1 MRTVQPYMPCRPRR
15 CSDMEKVAVV
25 ILNWNGKE
33 MMRRFLPGVLESTCG
48 TVWVADNASSDGSM
62 EWLETTY
69 PAVKRIQLDQNYG
82 FAGGYNKALAQIDAE
97 YFVLLNSDVE
107 VKSDWLSPLLQYMD
121 IHPEVAAC
129 QPKLKSLADPGKFE
143 YAGAA
148 GGYLDALGYPY
159 CRGRIFSVV
168 ECDEGQYDEVA
179 SVFWATGAALM
190 VRSRVWR
197 EVGGLD
203 ARFFAHMEEIDFCWR
218 LRSRGY
224 GVVCVPS
231 SVVYHLGGGTLPKE
245 NPQKTY
251 LNFRNNL
258 YMLYK
263 NLPQE
268 RLRPVMRCRFWL
280 DMLAALQFLLT
291 GKGGS
296 CLAVWKAHST
306 FRRQKPLFAASRRDN
321 LSHAMVNPI
330 PEQSSF
336 SILWAYY
343 VRGIKTYSRLSLIS
357 SGKG

>member
-1 MRTVQPYMPCRPRR
+1 
-15 CSDMEKVAVV
+15 MEKVAVV
-25 ILNWNGKE
+25 ILNWNGKK
-33 MMRRFLPGVLESTCG
+33 MMSQFLPSVLEHTRG

-62 EWLETTY
+62 EWLENTY
-69 PAVKRIQLDQNYG
+69 PGVERLQLDRNYG
-82 FAGGYNKALAQIDAE
+82 FAEGYNKALARIDAE

-107 VKSDWLSPLLQYMD
+107 VKADWISPLVQYMES
-121 IHPEVAAC
+121 HPEVAAC
-129 QPKLKSLADPGKFE
+129 QPKVKSWHEPEKFE

-148 GGYLDALGYPY
+148 GGFIDALGYPY
-159 CRGRIFSVV
+159 CRGRIFNEV
-168 ECDEGQYDEVA
+168 ERDAGQYDEA
-179 SVFWATGAALM
+179 MPVFWATGAALM

-224 GVVCVPS
+224 GVACVPS
-231 SVVYHLGGGTLPKE
+231 SVVYHVGGGTLPKE
-245 NPQKTY
+245 NPRKTY

-268 RLRPVMRCRFWL
+268 KLKPVMRLRFWL
-280 DMLAALQFLLT
+280 DMLASLQFLLT

-296 CLAVWKAHST
+296 CRAVWKAHST
-306 FRRQKPLFAASRRDN
+306 FRKQKPLFAASRREN
-321 LSHAMVNPI
+321 LSHTVVDPI
-330 PEQSSF
+330 PEQSCS

-343 VRGIKTYSRLSLIS
+343 VRGIKTYSRLIQAS
-357 SGKG
+357 SR

>member
-1 MRTVQPYMPCRPRR
+1 
-15 CSDMEKVAVV
+15 MEKVAVV
-25 ILNWNGKE
+25 ILNWNGKK
-33 MMRRFLPGVLESTCG
+33 MVRQFLPGVLEHTRG

-62 EWLETTY
+62 EWLENTY
-69 PAVKRIQLDQNYG
+69 PGVERLQLDRNYG
-82 FAGGYNKALAQIDAE
+82 FAEGYNKALARIDAE

-107 VKSDWLSPLLQYMD
+107 VKADWISPLVQYMD
-121 IHPEVAAC
+121 SHPDVAAC
-129 QPKLKSLADPGKFE
+129 QPKVKSWHEPEKFE

-148 GGYLDALGYPY
+148 GGFIDALGYPY
-159 CRGRIFSVV
+159 CRGRIFNEV
-168 ECDEGQYDEVA
+168 ERDAGQYDEA
-179 SVFWATGAALM
+179 MPVFWATGAALM

-224 GVVCVPS
+224 GVACVPS
-231 SVVYHLGGGTLPKE
+231 SVVYHVGGGTLPKE
-245 NPQKTY
+245 NPRKTY

-268 RLRPVMRCRFWL
+268 KLKPVMRLRFWL
-280 DMLAALQFLLT
+280 DMLASLQFLLT

-296 CLAVWKAHST
+296 CRAVWKAHST
-306 FRRQKPLFAASRRDN
+306 FRKQKPLFAASRREN
-321 LSHAMVNPI
+321 LSHTVVDPI
-330 PEQSSF
+330 PEQSCS

-343 VRGIKTYSRLSLIS
+343 VRGIKTYSQLIQAS
-357 SGKG
+357 SR